1 MTRPK
6 KKTTPSRK
14 TRTNPSEHLRQ
25 RILDDAKTLK
35 VPLSAEFLDAA
46 LARADQEGLAHLNFL
61 ELIFGE
67 PAARSRQRAIERR
80 IREAKFREDKNLTD
94 FDWKFNGQVIDRAQ
108 IEQLATG
115 EFLRR
120 HENLVMVGQSGVG
133 KSHLLQALARHYC
146 ELGYRVRY
154 TTSADLL
161 EDLRASLA
169 DQTLPHRIGY
179 WSRFDLVII
188 DEFGFD
194 RIERSECPQAA
205 NLFYKVIDARS
216 GQRSTALATN
226 IDFEAWSEYL
236 GDPPLA
242 MAFLDRIVDGA
253 ILLKICGKSYRARPR
268 QETVCGQ
275 SRCRIRTMPGI
286 DYPELRRQITM
297 REVLDLI
304 GFQPTSHRGP
314 QLRGPCLIPSCPST
328 SDRSFSVHLTRQVY
342 HCFACRSRGNALDSL
357 GCRPRLAHLPG
368 CGGPLA
374 RYKVQHCISRPITQP
389 LSWPPLTAKL
399 APFPACATPRSA

>member
-1 MTRPK
+1 MTPPK
-6 KKTTPSRK
+6 KKTTPARK
-14 TRTNPSEHLRQ
+14 TKPNPSENLRE
-25 RILDDAKTLK
+25 RVLDDAQTLK
-35 VPLSAEFLDAA
+35 LPLSAEMLDAA
-46 LARADQEGLAHLNFL
+46 LAHADQEGLAHLNFL
-61 ELIFGE
+61 EMILGE
-67 PAARSRQRAIERR
+67 PAARNRQRAIERR

-94 FDWKFNGQVIDRAQ
+94 FDWKFNGQTIDRAQ

-133 KSHLLQALARHYC
+133 KSHLLQALARRTC

-169 DQTLPHRIGY
+169 DQTLPRRVRY

-194 RIERSECPQAA
+194 RIERGECPQAA

-242 MAFLDRIVDGA
+242 MAFLDRVVDGA
-253 ILLKICGKSYRARPR
+253 ILLKIRGKSYRA
-268 QETVCGQ
+268 
-275 SRCRIRTMPGI
+275 
-286 DYPELRRQITM
+286 
-297 REVLDLI
+297 
-304 GFQPTSHRGP
+304 HRAKKPSSGSKQDP
-314 QLRGPCLIPSCPST
+314 Q
-328 SDRSFSVHLTRQVY
+328 
-342 HCFACRSRGNALDSL
+342 
-357 GCRPRLAHLPG
+357 
-368 CGGPLA
+368 
-374 RYKVQHCISRPITQP
+374 
-389 LSWPPLTAKL
+389 
-399 APFPACATPRSA
+399 

>member
-6 KKTTPSRK
+6 KKTLPTRK
-14 TRTNPSEHLRQ
+14 PRTNPAEHLRQ
-25 RILDDAKTLK
+25 RVLEDAKTLK
-35 VPLSAEFLDAA
+35 VPMTAEILDAA
-46 LARADQEGLAHLNFL
+46 LAQADQEGLSHLNFL

-67 PAARSRQRAIERR
+67 PAARSRQRAVERR
-80 IREAKFREDKNLTD
+80 IREARFREDKHLAD
-94 FDWKFNGQVIDRAQ
+94 FDWKFNGQAIDRAQ

-133 KSHLLQALARHYC
+133 KSHLLQALSRRYC

-161 EDLRASLA
+161 DDLRASLA
-169 DQTLPHRIGY
+169 DQTLPRRIRY
-179 WSRFDLVII
+179 WSRFDLMVI

-253 ILLKICGKSYRARPR
+253 ILLKIRGKSYRA
-268 QETVCGQ
+268 
-275 SRCRIRTMPGI
+275 
-286 DYPELRRQITM
+286 
-297 REVLDLI
+297 
-304 GFQPTSHRGP
+304 HRA
-314 QLRGPCLIPSCPST
+314 Q
-328 SDRSFSVHLTRQVY
+328 
-342 HCFACRSRGNALDSL
+342 
-357 GCRPRLAHLPG
+357 
-368 CGGPLA
+368 
-374 RYKVQHCISRPITQP
+374 K
-389 LSWPPLTAKL
+389 PPAAAK
-399 APFPACATPRSA
+399 ADAA

>member
-1 MTRPK
+1 
-6 KKTTPSRK
+6 
-14 TRTNPSEHLRQ
+14 
-25 RILDDAKTLK
+25 LDDAATLK
-35 VPLSAEFLDAA
+35 VPLSAELLDAA
-46 LARADQEGLAHLNFL
+46 LSRADQEGLAHLNFL

-67 PAARSRQRAIERR
+67 PAALSRQRTIERR
-80 IREAKFREDKNLTD
+80 IREAKFHEDRSLTD
-94 FDWKFNGQVIDRAQ
+94 FDWKFNSQAINRAQ

-133 KSHLLQALARHYC
+133 KSHLLQALARRYC

-169 DQTLPHRIGY
+169 DQTLPRRIGY
-179 WSRFDLVII
+179 WSRFDLVVI

-194 RIERSECPQAA
+194 RIERGECPQAA

-253 ILLKICGKSYRARPR
+253 ILLKIRGKSYRA
-268 QETVCGQ
+268 
-275 SRCRIRTMPGI
+275 
-286 DYPELRRQITM
+286 
-297 REVLDLI
+297 
-304 GFQPTSHRGP
+304 HRAKKP
-314 QLRGPCLIPSCPST
+314 
-328 SDRSFSVHLTRQVY
+328 
-342 HCFACRSRGNALDSL
+342 
-357 GCRPRLAHLPG
+357 LPG
-368 CGGPLA
+368 SKPD
-374 RYKVQHCISRPITQP
+374 
-389 LSWPPLTAKL
+389 
-399 APFPACATPRSA
+399 PA

>member
-1 MTRPK
+1 M
-6 KKTTPSRK
+6 
-14 TRTNPSEHLRQ
+14 
-25 RILDDAKTLK
+25 LDDVQTLK
-35 VPLSAEFLDAA
+35 IPVSAETLDAA
-46 LARADQEGLAHLNFL
+46 LARADQEGLSHLHFL
-61 ELIFGE
+61 ELLLGE

-80 IREAKFREDKNLTD
+80 SREARFRDDKRLED
-94 FDWKFNGQVIDRAQ
+94 FDWKFNGQAIDRVQ

-133 KSHLLQALARHYC
+133 KSHLLQALSRRYC

-169 DQTLPHRIGY
+169 DQTLPRRIRY
-179 WSRFDLVII
+179 WSRFDLVVI

-253 ILLKICGKSYRARPR
+253 ILLKIRGKSYRA
-268 QETVCGQ
+268 
-275 SRCRIRTMPGI
+275 
-286 DYPELRRQITM
+286 
-297 REVLDLI
+297 
-304 GFQPTSHRGP
+304 HRAKK
-314 QLRGPCLIPSCPST
+314 PSAANT
-328 SDRSFSVHLTRQVY
+328 D
-342 HCFACRSRGNALDSL
+342 AA
-357 GCRPRLAHLPG
+357 
-368 CGGPLA
+368 
-374 RYKVQHCISRPITQP
+374 
-389 LSWPPLTAKL
+389 
-399 APFPACATPRSA
+399 